1 MYIYGIKM
9 SSIINNTINVYFL
22 GILIL
27 LDCHILDIIRYYSK
41 IKNINKN

>member
-9 SSIINNTINVYFL
+9 SSIINNAINVYFP

-27 LDCHILDIIRYYSK
+27 LDCPPYLLIFGFMYF
-41 IKNINKN
+41 KNKKY